1 MNRVD
6 NTKQLFFKSI
16 VKSWWV
22 GVFFIFCF
30 ILYDQSIKASNRQLL
45 DFQCRYKAISLKKD
59 RLLQENQDLNARIS
73 SCRDPAWIEQLLIR
87 ELGVVPK
94 GYMKVYFKKEG

>member
-1 MNRVD
+1 MNKFD
-6 NTKQLFFKSI
+6 SSKQVFFRSI

-30 ILYDQSIKASNRQLL
+30 ILYDQSIKAANRQVL
-45 DFQCRYKAISLKKD
+45 DLQCRYTDISTKQKQ
-59 RLLQENQDLNARIS
+59 LLQENQDLSARLT
-73 SCRDPAWIEQLLIR
+73 SCQDPSWIEQLLIK